1 MFFVLMGASG
11 AGKTVALNGLLLK
24 HPQDVWYDFDSVGV
38 PPNADK
44 GWRQRTIEHWLKIAL
59 EHQSRGQ
66 DMGLCGNAAFGE
78 YLASPSAPQIA
89 GIAGCLL
96 DCGDVVRIDRLRGRN
111 ARDRGISQEML
122 NWAAWHRMHAVDP
135 QWRQD
140 VIRRDAEPGMQWERW
155 EQWQRGDARWKIWT
169 FDTTHLVTDEVVKG
183 LSDWAT
189 EQKQFY
195 AAGYH
200 PLQGQWWDAWFVR

>member
-11 AGKTVALNGLLLK
+11 AGKSVALNGLLLK
-24 HPQDVWYDFDSVGV
+24 HPQVVWYDFDSVGV

-78 YLASPSAPQIA
+78 YLASPSPPQIA

-96 DCGDVVRIDRLRGRN
+96 DCG
-111 ARDRGISQEML
+111 
-122 NWAAWHRMHAVDP
+122 
-135 QWRQD
+135 
-140 VIRRDAEPGMQWERW
+140 
-155 EQWQRGDARWKIWT
+155 
-169 FDTTHLVTDEVVKG
+169 EVSCG
-183 LSDWAT
+183 S
-189 EQKQFY
+189 
-195 AAGYH
+195 H
-200 PLQGQWWDAWFVR
+200 